1 MKKYVLLTLLVL
13 GSAQTGAQAAVVS
26 DQLNDVVKNKKSMAS
41 PSQTT
46 TEESSSS
53 LTDKRL
59 ASAIDFFEAEK
70 NKSKSLKALARIFD
84 FPAFSEGVLNS
95 NANAGNYYIVSEFI
109 RGGAEG
115 IIKSNKYRSSDDL
128 LFILV
133 ENLDPVCRYYMGAA
147 EREAMA
153 SDL

>member
-1 MKKYVLLTLLVL
+1 MKKYVLLTLLAL

-59 ASAIDFFEAEK
+59 ASAIDFFEAAK

-109 RGGAEG
+109 RGGAEA